1 MRHARQARKASR
13 VAGII
18 LRPTY
23 TFVTLCLAIAT
34 THVSAQQFL
43 DSLVG
48 TWKMNP
54 GKSTFD
60 PPPGPRAQTMRIE
73 RSGSDAVTITTDI
86 VDANGQAQ
94 HTVRT
99 TRFDGNDV
107 PVRGGLPGATQ
118 TYTAID
124 DHTYQIVGKLNGVP
138 RLTTRATISA
148 DGTTLTTLVSG
159 PDPQGRLVHNSG
171 VYEKQ

>member
-1 MRHARQARKASR
+1 
-13 VAGII
+13 
-18 LRPTY
+18 
-23 TFVTLCLAIAT
+23 
-34 THVSAQQFL
+34 
-43 DSLVG
+43 
-48 TWKMNP
+48 
-54 GKSTFD
+54 
-60 PPPGPRAQTMRIE
+60 MRIE

-99 TRFDGNDV
+99 TRFDGNAV

-148 DGTTLTTLVSG
+148 DGTTLTTIVSG
-159 PDPQGRLVHNSG
+159 PDPQGRLVHNSV
-171 VYEKQ
+171 VYERQ